1 MRTIYEIKHGLLG
14 ETAEIEAGQPA
25 PAGWTCTPPPKVTKT
40 KAASW
45 QGDGWA
51 LVPLVEQ
58 QAAEEAANLLAE
70 QAHMQVAVVTTVSM
84 RQARLALLGAGLLD
98 PVETAIAAMAGTE
111 GKAAQIEWEYATEV
125 KRDSPLVSGLAQALQ
140 LDDEILDRLFAV
152 GATL

>member
-1 MRTIYEIKHGLLG
+1 MG

-25 PAGWTCTPPPKVTKT
+25 LPAWLLPATQ
-40 KAASW
+40 SDQD
-45 QGDGWA
+45 QGSQQRAMKRA
-51 LVPLVEQ
+51 LVPWSSNRQ
-58 QAAEEAANLLAE
+58 QRR
-70 QAHMQVAVVTTVSM
+70 QQICWQSKRMQVAVVLTVSM
-84 RQARLALLGAGLLD
+84 RQARLALLGLKLLD

>member
-1 MRTIYEIKHGLLG
+1 M
-14 ETAEIEAGQPA
+14 
-25 PAGWTCTPPPKVTKT
+25 
-40 KAASW
+40 
-45 QGDGWA
+45 
-51 LVPLVEQ
+51 
-58 QAAEEAANLLAE
+58 LAE